1 MVTRTKWMLTALVLA
16 ILSAL
21 VLAILS
27 ALVLAILS
35 ALVLAILS
43 ALGRPGGMLV
53 ASRRAKRGRLVR
65 FRLAPGHYR
74 VGNRAPKGAQI
85 SARSFTIRAGYT
97 TVRYVIEPV
106 P

>member
-1 MVTRTKWMLTALVLA
+1 
-16 ILSAL
+16 
-21 VLAILS
+21 
-27 ALVLAILS
+27 
-35 ALVLAILS
+35 
-43 ALGRPGGMLV
+43 MLV